1 MAFSFAKSF
10 NKERLFDIDTSEFE
24 YCSLEDLYA
33 EVGEGP
39 FEIRGVYINTKG
51 LYDDAPVLAIDDRY
65 VNLPAH
71 LVDACRAML
80 SDNRCVR
87 AINDG
92 KCGFKIY
99 TYRQKRFNKECYSVE
114 WVDLQ

>member
-1 MAFSFAKSF
+1 MGFSFAKSF

-51 LYDDAPVLAIDDRY
+51 LYDPAPVIAIEDRY
-65 VNLPAH
+65 VNLPSH
-71 LVDACRAML
+71 LVDACEQML
-80 SDNRCVR
+80 KDSRV
-87 AINDG
+87 INMINLG
-92 KCGFKIY
+92 KCGFKITQY
-99 TYRQKRFNKECYSVE
+99 HQKRFNRDCYSVE
-114 WVDLQ
+114 WVDLK